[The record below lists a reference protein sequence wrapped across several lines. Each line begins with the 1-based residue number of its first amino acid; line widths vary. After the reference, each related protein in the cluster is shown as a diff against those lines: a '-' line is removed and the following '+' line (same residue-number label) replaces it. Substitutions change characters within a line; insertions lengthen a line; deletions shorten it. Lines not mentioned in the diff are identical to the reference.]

1 MMEYRVEIDGA
12 NYSMT
17 ELYSVTITQPL
28 FERFSVGNACS
39 AELKISFS
47 PKGTISRMARIVPFA
62 RKSSEDEWKQLG
74 VFYTDTRT
82 VTGDLM
88 EITAYDEMLKAE
100 QVWVPRQDLE
110 FPETG
115 LPMPDAVTEIAHLM
129 DVPVDSRTALNAAYG
144 IDYPANDYTLRDVL
158 RYIAAAHGGNW
169 IITAERTLLLV
180 PLFGSMPPETHYLVT
195 ESGNVI
201 TFGGVRI
208 LI

>member
-1 MMEYRVEIDGA
+1 MEYKCDIAGVEYGMDDIFSA
-12 NYSMT
+12 
-17 ELYSVTITQPL
+17 TITQPL
-28 FERFSVGNACS
+28 FEKLSVGNACS
-39 AELKISFS
+39 AELKIRFV
-47 PKGTISRMARIVPFA
+47 PKETVPRMARIVPSA

-82 VTGDLM
+82 VTGKLM
-88 EITAYDEMLKAE
+88 EITAYDDMLKAE

-115 LPMPDAVTEIAHLM
+115 LPMSDAVTEIAHLM

-144 IDYPANDYTLRDVL
+144 IDYPSNDYTLRDVL

-169 IITAERTLLLV
+169 IITSDGKLLLV
-180 PLFGSMPPETHYLVT
+180 PLFGGMPPETNYLVA
-195 ESGNVI
+195 ENGDAI

-208 LI
+208 SLG